1 MDPKMD
7 GLQWK
12 ILLKWMIW
20 WLFYF
25 RKPPYICTYI
35 HTYIYAMEFVVF
47 ALCCRIWRSPE
58 LMVTT
63 VRKSLW
69 SELDSPCHVLLAGT
83 YTIHFANLRYPT
95 KNGFVWK
102 WSTPNSLVS
111 SSFSLLKIQFL
122 RVYRIFNQTQLLFLS
137 WVHDSK
143 KHEFAKN

>member
-1 MDPKMD
+1 MD

-25 RKPPYICTYI
+25 RKPPYICTYIHTYI

-63 VRKSLW
+63 VRKSL
-69 SELDSPCHVLLAGT
+69 
-83 YTIHFANLRYPT
+83 
-95 KNGFVWK
+95 
-102 WSTPNSLVS
+102 
-111 SSFSLLKIQFL
+111 
-122 RVYRIFNQTQLLFLS
+122 
-137 WVHDSK
+137 
-143 KHEFAKN
+143 